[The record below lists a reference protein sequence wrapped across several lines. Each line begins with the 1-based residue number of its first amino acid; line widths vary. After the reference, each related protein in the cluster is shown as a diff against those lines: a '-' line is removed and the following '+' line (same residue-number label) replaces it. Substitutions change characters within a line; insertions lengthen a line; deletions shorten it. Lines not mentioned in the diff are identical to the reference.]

1 LHALYRGEAKEDETK
16 PGGSCQVARANTPQQ
31 RRGAS
36 EAPESE
42 DKNEDENEDEDEDKD
57 EEEEEDKN
65 EENDKGEENDEEEE
79 NEEEQENEVGNQPDM
94 EIEGPRGMDI
104 EPEQEAIEPVSTVDL
119 EEPTTEELEDRVG
132 WPSWLSNAVDM
143 MRAGERGGQFAKV
156 LVSLVRI
163 EKALGF
169 KGEKTVSI
177 N

>member
-1 LHALYRGEAKEDETK
+1 MHALYRGEANEDEAR
-16 PGGSCQVARANTPQQ
+16 PGGSCQVSRANTPQQ

-42 DKNEDENEDEDEDKD
+42 DDD
-57 EEEEEDKN
+57 EENNEEE
-65 EENDKGEENDEEEE
+65 EENDEEEE
-79 NEEEQENEVGNQPDM
+79 NEEENEPEM
-94 EIEGPRGMDI
+94 EIKGPREMDI
-104 EPEQEAIEPVSTVDL
+104 EPEQEAIVPVSTVDL

-143 MRAGERGGQFAKV
+143 VHAGERGGQFAKV

-163 EKALGF
+163 ERALGF